1 MIFIK
6 FLPFCLVLAEGHRKQ
21 IGSVPIEV
29 PTHELPEKE
38 HKEIRVLLSHLSQV
52 VM

>member
-1 MIFIK
+1 LIFIK

-21 IGSVPIEV
+21 IGPVLIEV
-29 PTHELPEKE
+29 PTHELPEKV

-52 VM
+52 VL